1 MEENIKLKLHQQA
14 IEMAN
19 KRVDELKVVLVD
31 VQDAANNETKSTA
44 GDKHETAKAMAQL
57 ETEKL
62 SIQLNEAIKIIQ
74 TLSQINPILRF
85 NKANLGSLVFTNKG
99 NFYLSVSLGKLLLDN
114 EAYILISTSSPIGK
128 LLQTTKEKENFSFN
142 GIEYVI
148 EKII

>member
-19 KRVDELKVVLVD
+19 KRVDELKVALVD

-62 SIQLNEAIKIIQ
+62 SI
-74 TLSQINPILRF
+74 
-85 NKANLGSLVFTNKG
+85 
-99 NFYLSVSLGKLLLDN
+99 
-114 EAYILISTSSPIGK
+114 
-128 LLQTTKEKENFSFN
+128 
-142 GIEYVI
+142 
-148 EKII
+148 